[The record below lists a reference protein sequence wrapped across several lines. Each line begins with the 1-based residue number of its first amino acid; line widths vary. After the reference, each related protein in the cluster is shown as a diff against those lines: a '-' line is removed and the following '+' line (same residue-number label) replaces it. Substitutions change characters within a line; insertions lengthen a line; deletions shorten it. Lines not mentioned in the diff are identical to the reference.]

1 MRWRSMVHTQK
12 NHNLAIMRYGCTDD
26 DGDGDGGGGDDDN
39 DNDDVWC

>member
-1 MRWRSMVHTQK
+1 MVHTQK
-12 NHNLAIMRYGCTDD
+12 NHNLAIMRYGCTDDD